1 MPQWICEI
9 SGYST
14 ETVLVEA
21 ATRREAQQKLERY
34 DFTPVDFIVKQRGKR
49 VVRREEARDHAE

>member
-1 MPQWICEI
+1 MSQWICEI

-21 ATRREAQQKLERY
+21 ATRREARERLEQY
-34 DFTPVDFIVKQRGKR
+34 DFQPVDFVVKQRGKR
-49 VVRREEARDHAE
+49 VVRKEARDQ